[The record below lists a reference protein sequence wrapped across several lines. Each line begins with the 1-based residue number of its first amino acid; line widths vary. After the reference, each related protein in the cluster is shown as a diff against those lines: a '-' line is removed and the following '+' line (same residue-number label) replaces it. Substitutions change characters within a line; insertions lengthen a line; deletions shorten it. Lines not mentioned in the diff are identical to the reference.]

1 MNHNKSEIPLNS
13 TSDSIL
19 VKWRCPGFEFE
30 EILSPDYLFIGNV
43 YVFTLV
49 NTFSAVF
56 GLLSNSLIIF
66 GACKYRMIRILGAKL
81 SKALTI
87 FLAIQGMFSA
97 AIIQP
102 FFVTSRFLMLAN
114 IHNPLAVSYCL
125 LVFIVIHGTKLLI
138 GLAIVTV
145 LGMNLERYIAVIHPH
160 QYKAYQRSLL
170 KLLIFLLVFIP
181 THFAFYGHLAWYK
194 KISKLLL
201 ALYTFVPYVFTV
213 YVYVKIYLKLR
224 HLDRVRISNNK
235 NAGNP
240 AATHRNNTKKTQSLM
255 SFLVVGSYLL
265 CYLPMVMI
273 RVLKLDEASLL
284 VKMYLRPWS
293 TTLLL
298 SSFSVNALVYGWRSA
313 KLSSRKAVG
322 TMRRSEPPCN
332 DSTV

>member
-13 TSDSIL
+13 TSDSVL

-97 AIIQP
+97 VIIQP

-114 IHNPLAVSYCL
+114 INNPLTIMYCL
-125 LVFIVIHGTKLLI
+125 LVLIVDYGTKLLT
-138 GLAIVTV
+138 GLATLTV
-145 LGMNLERYIAVIHPH
+145 LGMNLERYIAVVHPH
-160 QYKAYQRSLL
+160 QYKAYQKSLL
-170 KLLIFLLVFIP
+170 KLLIFLLVIIP
-181 THFAFYGHLAWYK
+181 THFAFYSLWAWYK
-194 KISKLLL
+194 KNSKPLS

-224 HLDRVRISNNK
+224 HLDRVRISNNT
-235 NAGNP
+235 NAGTP
-240 AATHRNNTKKTQSLM
+240 THRNSTKKTQSLM

-265 CYLPMVMI
+265 CYLPMLMI
-273 RVLKLDEASLL
+273 RLLKLDEASLL

-313 KLSSRKAVG
+313 KISFQKAVG